1 MLGRPN
7 NFTGFVAVGGWWVG
21 LCPTNPQPSATSGFW
36 LLGSPAAAALYISNN
51 LKFNTMDNQQ
61 ETKNNTLFCKSRIL
75 RDYT

>member
-7 NFTGFVAVGGWWVG
+7 NFNT
-21 LCPTNPQPSATSGFW
+21 
-36 LLGSPAAAALYISNN
+36 LYISNN

-61 ETKNNTLFCKSRIL
+61 ETTNNTLFCKSRIL